1 MRRTSVSAAGGN
13 LGAEQIYFARA
24 FEIPKGGGRLRRP
37 EPKKKDTTFVVSFF
51 LQRTVKIDIFV
62 WGQRGPQ
69 LTKQDRSAECQFPAQ
84 G

>member
-51 LQRTVKIDIFV
+51 LGFA
-62 WGQRGPQ
+62 GQW
-69 LTKQDRSAECQFPAQ
+69 PAKPF
-84 G
+84 GDSNARRK

>member
-1 MRRTSVSAAGGN
+1 MRRTSVPAAGGN

-51 LQRTVKIDIFV
+51 FSLSKNLAGGEVFLV
-62 WGQRGPQ
+62 
-69 LTKQDRSAECQFPAQ
+69 
-84 G
+84 